1 MSARL
6 ELAER
11 TKEQGGYQAEL
22 EMTTR
27 GLASAVWDQEQ
38 AVGRLESEA
47 RGLLARAEEAERQHA
62 EAAERLCAQEA
73 GHGAVWA
80 AVLEMMGSL
89 EHGCCGLEGAMRAV
103 GTEWEQVWGSACVA
117 GVAELLCDGSVS
129 RGRGG

>member
-1 MSARL
+1 VIDFLAVGQVARQVASARL

-11 TKEQGGYQAEL
+11 TEERGGYQAEL
-22 EMTTR
+22 ETATR
-27 GLASAVWDQEQ
+27 GLASVVWDQEQ
-38 AVGRLESEA
+38 AVARLESEA

-80 AVLEMMGSL
+80 ALLEMMGSL

-103 GTEWEQVWGSACVA
+103 GTEWAQVWG
-117 GVAELLCDGSVS
+117 
-129 RGRGG
+129 